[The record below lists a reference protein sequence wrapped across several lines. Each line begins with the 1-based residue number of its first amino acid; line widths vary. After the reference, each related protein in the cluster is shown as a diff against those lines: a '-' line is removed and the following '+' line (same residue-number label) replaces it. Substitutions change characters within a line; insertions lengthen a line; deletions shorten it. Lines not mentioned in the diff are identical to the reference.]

1 MSKIFNILVLCTRN
15 SVRSILAEALF
26 NHHGAG
32 RVRAWSAGSE
42 PAGAVNPLALETLQA
57 HGIAMA
63 AARSKSWKEFSV
75 SPVSPSPNSAPN
87 PGPDHFDF
95 VVTVCGSAADARGPV
110 WPGRP
115 TAVHWAFPI
124 RPRSQQRTDAR
135 LSRKPIRRWKNVS
148 LPFSP
153 CHSNP

>member
-42 PAGAVNPLALETLQA
+42 PAGAVNPLALETLQT

-75 SPVSPSPNSAPN
+75 SPVSPSPNSARDPA
-87 PGPDHFDF
+87 PGSF
-95 VVTVCGSAADARGPV
+95 
-110 WPGRP
+110 
-115 TAVHWAFPI
+115 
-124 RPRSQQRTDAR
+124 
-135 LSRKPIRRWKNVS
+135 
-148 LPFSP
+148 
-153 CHSNP
+153 